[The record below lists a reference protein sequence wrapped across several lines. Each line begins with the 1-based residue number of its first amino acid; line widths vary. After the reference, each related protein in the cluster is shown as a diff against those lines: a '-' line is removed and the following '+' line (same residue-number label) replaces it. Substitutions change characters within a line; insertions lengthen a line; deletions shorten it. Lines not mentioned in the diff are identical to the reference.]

1 MVPRVFPMAE
11 KPFSLSFNNVVQFTD
26 RIAIS
31 IFVYEQKNIFVHQNT
46 CFGIYSYNLSQTYG
60 CRVSLISSE
69 IDICNKL
76 R

>member
-31 IFVYEQKNIFVHQNT
+31 IFVYEQKIFVYQNT

>member
-31 IFVYEQKNIFVHQNT
+31 IFVYEQKNISVYQNT

-60 CRVSLISSE
+60 CRVSLISSK
-69 IDICNKL
+69 IDIFNKL